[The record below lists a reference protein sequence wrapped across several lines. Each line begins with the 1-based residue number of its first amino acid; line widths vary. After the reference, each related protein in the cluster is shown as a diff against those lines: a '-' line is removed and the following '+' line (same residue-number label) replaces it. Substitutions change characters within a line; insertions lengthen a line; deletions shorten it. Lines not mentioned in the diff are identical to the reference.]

1 MGDAR
6 VADRFTLPR
15 LRAAD
20 AITDKDGRAVNA
32 FVRFWDTVCRKI
44 EGVLQAITEINDT
57 QSMLIADLEAAV
69 EAIQSALDAAAA
81 AQTAADS
88 AMAAAETATEAADS
102 ALSSVATINTAV
114 ADLDTR
120 VAALEA

>member
-1 MGDAR
+1 MADAR

-44 EGVLQAITEINDT
+44 EGVLQDITEINDT

-69 EAIQSALDAAAA
+69 DAIQSALDAATA
-81 AQTAADS
+81 AQPAADD
-88 AMAAAETATEAADS
+88 AMAAAATATAAADS
-102 ALSSVATINTAV
+102 ALSSVTIIDAAIV
-114 ADLDTR
+114 DLDTR